1 MINNISASSTNLLNT
16 YKKQS
21 QQPQAAPNPQQNQQP
36 NKTTRASIF
45 YVNDLHGKMTNMER
59 LYAIANQFDHFQP
72 SYQTDKLKLASGD
85 IILGENLLANK
96 VAHNFL
102 NWAGFSATALG
113 NHELDVIPPKLSDLL
128 QTAKYKLLGANV
140 TVDKGT
146 PMEGKITK
154 SFIEEHN
161 GNKYGIIGVAP
172 SDILERVKHNKS
184 VEEIHVS
191 DLNSTIKSV
200 QQEIDNF
207 KSQGIDKI
215 ILLSHS
221 GYENDKKIAKE
232 TSGLDVILGAHTH
245 NVLENV
251 KEGVNLITSKA
262 GEPVVITQ
270 AGKDGEKFGV
280 LNLEF
285 NDKGVITKVQ
295 NNLSNTREFRRIL
308 PIKYAVEGIL
318 GKPEILGEIK
328 SVPQS
333 AKNRLISNNPNV
345 YIIADAM
352 KEEFNAD
359 IALLNSGNIRGNF
372 DVGTIDSRLIS
383 DITPFKNKMVMANV
397 TEKELVDALKVGTK
411 SFVNVGNKPG
421 IFYVSGLKYT
431 ADTNGN
437 LLELTFVDKEKKEH
451 AIDVNNPRS
460 DKFYKVAM
468 DDFTATGGD
477 GYFTKT
483 NPNFIEK
490 IYDFDKDK
498 LTCDYIKKM
507 QSPIEIK
514 DEERIKVV
522 QAANNNAA

>member
-1 MINNISASSTNLLNT
+1 MTYSISSTNFLNKYT
-16 YKKQS
+16 
-21 QQPQAAPNPQQNQQP
+21 APQQNSVQNNQKSSS
-36 NKTTRASIF
+36 NKTYTSIF

-59 LYAIANQFDHFQP
+59 LYAIAQQFDSFQP

-85 IILGENLLANK
+85 IILGANILANK
-96 VAHNFL
+96 VAHNFM
-102 NWAGFSATALG
+102 NWAGFTATALG
-113 NHELDVIPPKLSDLL
+113 NHELDVVPPKLSEFM

-146 PMEGKITK
+146 PMDGKITK

-161 GNKYGIIGVAP
+161 GNKYGIIGIAP
-172 SDILERVKHNKS
+172 SDVLDRVKYNES

-191 DLNSTIKSV
+191 DLESTIKSV
-200 QQEIDNF
+200 QEEIDKF
-207 KSQGIDKI
+207 KSQGINKI

-221 GYENDKKIAKE
+221 GYENDKKIAQS

-245 NVLENV
+245 NILENI
-251 KEGVNLITSKA
+251 KEGVNLLTSKD

-270 AGKDGEKFGV
+270 AGKDGEKFGI

-285 NDKGVITKVQ
+285 NDKGVITKAQ
-295 NNLSNTREFRRIL
+295 NNLSTTREFRRIL
-308 PIKYAVEGIL
+308 PIKYAVENIL

-328 SVPQS
+328 SVPPPP
-333 AKNRLISNNPNV
+333 KNRLISHNANV
-345 YIIADAM
+345 AIIADAM
-352 KEEFNAD
+352 KEGINAD
-359 IALLNSGNIRGNF
+359 IALHNSGNVRGNF
-372 DVGTIDSRLIS
+372 DVGTVDSRLIS
-383 DITPFKNKMVMANV
+383 DITPFKDKMVLANV
-397 TEKELVDALKVGTK
+397 SEKELVNALKVGTK

-437 LLELTFVDKEKKEH
+437 LLELKFIDKDKNEH
-451 AIDVNNPRS
+451 SIDINNPRT

-477 GYFTKT
+477 GYFADR

-490 IYDFDKDK
+490 IFDFDKDE
-498 LTCDYIKKM
+498 LTCNYIKKM

-514 DEERIKVV
+514 DDHRITIIEAQK
-522 QAANNNAA
+522 QA